1 MAQAFHRRIVAN
13 DMAVRAL
20 LKEMRDWLL
29 QMGLDDA
36 SCGRVEIALAEALN
50 NVVEHAYTGGT
61 GAIRME
67 MTHTEGDLQVTLRD
81 KGAALPRLR
90 PPAGD
95 PPALH
100 DDRDSLPE
108 GGFGWF
114 LIRNLTRGLH
124 YARDAGENRL
134 TLVFDLGN
142 RTGPMS

>member
-1 MAQAFHRRIVAN
+1 MAKAFHRRIAA
-13 DMAVRAL
+13 DGMAVRAL
-20 LKEMRDWLL
+20 LYEMRDWLS
-29 QMGLDDA
+29 QVGLDDA
-36 SCGRVEIALAEALN
+36 SCGKIEIALAEALN
-50 NVVEHAYTGGT
+50 NVVEHAYAGT
-61 GAIRME
+61 PGAIRME

-90 PPAGD
+90 PPAGH

-100 DDRDSLPE
+100 DERDALPE

-134 TLVFDLGN
+134 TLVFDLEH
-142 RTGPMS
+142 RTDPAP